1 MLFSTLRR
9 RVCLAALL
17 WAGTRAACCAQ
28 SPTPAPVPAPAPPAT
43 VPPVVPMPPLSA
55 APGRLDLTLLQKALS
70 PLVNS
75 RVADCESE
83 MTLYAAKAGA
93 TITLREHLRVTA
105 RRPGRFAS
113 DVTLQGAPGDKPT
126 RYLVVSDGLKVMTV
140 RPGLRKYSVMPLAQF
155 QAGDDDFP
163 SLGLVVGL
171 LYLGDTS
178 FIKGLSSI
186 SKDNTGQSQA
196 MLRKLGMAMTVK
208 PTLVDG
214 ATTTLFTLLIG
225 KVGAY
230 KFYVNPQT
238 QQMAQVEL
246 RTVQDGVTIRLVE
259 RLVSFNPLM
268 TTPPGTFVLAPPPDA
283 QKVKQLTVSFF

>member
-1 MLFSTLRR
+1 M
-9 RVCLAALL
+9 
-17 WAGTRAACCAQ
+17 AGQ
-28 SPTPAPVPAPAPPAT
+28 V
-43 VPPVVPMPPLSA
+43 
-55 APGRLDLTLLQKALS
+55 DLTLLQKALS

-93 TITLREHLRVTA
+93 TIALREHLRVTA

-126 RYLVVSDGLKVMTV
+126 QYQVVSDGLKVMTV
-140 RPGLRKYSVMPLAQF
+140 RPGLHKYSVMPLAQF

-186 SKDNTGQSQA
+186 SKDTTGQSQA
-196 MLRKLGMAMTVK
+196 MLRKLGMGMTVK
-208 PTLVDG
+208 PALVDG
-214 ATTTLFTLLIG
+214 TATTLFTLVIG

-246 RTVQDGVTIRLVE
+246 RTVQDGVTIRMVE
-259 RLVSFNPLM
+259 RLVSFNPLR
-268 TTPPGTFVLAPPPDA
+268 TTPAGTFALAPPPDA
-283 QKVKQLTVSFF
+283 QKVKGLTVSFF